1 MANLLGY
8 CNGDVVNGQA
18 PLLEQVLSHISQSG
32 CRVDGVASDTVLL
45 EIRSRIS
52 SLCTYH
58 IQSPL
63 FHVLFLQQQRQEN
76 RKLARR
82 DKDEEGEKNV
92 LRTLEMMMPAMLMR
106 TLGPFSNL

>member
-52 SLCTYH
+52 SLCT
-58 IQSPL
+58 
-63 FHVLFLQQQRQEN
+63 
-76 RKLARR
+76 
-82 DKDEEGEKNV
+82 
-92 LRTLEMMMPAMLMR
+92 
-106 TLGPFSNL
+106 

>member
-18 PLLEQVLSHISQSG
+18 PLLEQVLSHISQG
-32 CRVDGVASDTVLL
+32 RCRVDGVASDTVLL

-52 SLCTYH
+52 SLCTRRHSVTFNHHY
-58 IQSPL
+58 L
-63 FHVLFLQQQRQEN
+63 KFFAQQQQQEN
-76 RKLARR
+76 RQLAR
-82 DKDEEGEKNV
+82 KKGGKKLV
-92 LRTLEMMMPAMLMR
+92 LTLEMIMPAMLMR

>member
-1 MANLLGY
+1 MLRRRLCDHRVLIIIFFYLRSDRKMANLLGY

-63 FHVLFLQQQRQEN
+63 FHVLFFFTTAAT
-76 RKLARR
+76 RK
-82 DKDEEGEKNV
+82 
-92 LRTLEMMMPAMLMR
+92 
-106 TLGPFSNL
+106 

>member
-82 DKDEEGEKNV
+82 DKDEEGK
-92 LRTLEMMMPAMLMR
+92 RMFCAPWR
-106 TLGPFSNL
+106 